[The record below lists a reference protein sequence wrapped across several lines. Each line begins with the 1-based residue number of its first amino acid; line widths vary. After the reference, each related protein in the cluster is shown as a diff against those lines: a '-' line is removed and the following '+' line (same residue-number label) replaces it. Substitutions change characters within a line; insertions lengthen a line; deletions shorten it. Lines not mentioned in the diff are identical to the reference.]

1 MTRRVRSEEAGL
13 GLVEVMAGLAIGL
26 MVLLGVHSVLS
37 NSAISS
43 RGHQNQLEAQ
53 DLAARE
59 LEKVLQI
66 QDRYGFEAIALTA
79 KPPEGP
85 SQTPIPAVPSDPDD
99 WTVNWASATPS
110 YKIAQDFHDSALP
123 VVPGTPADGEPMV
136 IGSTTTYPTTGQVT
150 PRTTTTTQDGRTA
163 LIHRYVTEH
172 AEPCSQSG
180 QCTGEARRVIVAVTV
195 DPPGKT
201 STTPGNTQHQLSK
214 PIYSQILV
222 TAPVPRVNSSR
233 GGLKIG
239 VQLT

>member
-1 MTRRVRSEEAGL
+1 MTRRLRSDEAGL
-13 GLVEVMAGLAIGL
+13 GLIEVMAGMAIGL
-26 MVLLGVHSVLS
+26 MVLLGAHSVLS

-43 RGHQNQLEAQ
+43 RGQQNQLEAQ

-59 LEKVLQI
+59 LEKILQI
-66 QDRYGFEAIALTA
+66 QDRYGFEAIAMTA

-85 SQTPIPAVPSDPDD
+85 STTPIPTVPGDPDD
-99 WTVNWASATPS
+99 WTVNWSSTTPS
-110 YKIAQDFHDSALP
+110 YKIAQDFHNSALG
-123 VVPGTPADGEPMV
+123 VVPGTPVDGETMV
-136 IGSTTTYPTTGQVT
+136 IGGTTTYPTAGQVA

-172 AEPCSQSG
+172 PEPCSQSG

-201 STTPGNTQHQLSK
+201 ATSPGNTQHQLSK
-214 PIYSQILV
+214 PIYTQALL
-222 TAPVPRVNSSR
+222 TAPVPKVNSSR

-239 VQLT
+239 VQIP